1 MSSRRA
7 IGLLSC
13 LALALGSAAALAAP
27 GADAAD
33 LPRPEQVEAALRAYP
48 AVRAADAG
56 VRSEEANR
64 DRLEAGS
71 HEFALRL
78 TGQQRYD
85 QPLDVRYREY
95 EVGIERGIRL
105 PGKADKD
112 AELGAVGVELARASR
127 GEALHEGARLL
138 LASWFAWLREEAAVR
153 DWTAQVEVLQR
164 QLDGLRKRVA
174 TGDAAKLEIL
184 LAEAQLAQTEARRAE
199 AGLRRDQA
207 AVELGQRF
215 PQIERPAQ
223 PQLTDPVPVPTLAPD
238 GASWYELIL
247 AHSHELAAA
256 RSASKRS
263 TLAAQRLDAER
274 MPDPTLG
281 LRVASERD
289 GQERIVGLQL
299 SIPLAGAA
307 RAASSRAGLA
317 EADAA
322 HAREALVLTRVE
334 TEARRAVAQAHGS
347 YLQWQRLA
355 DVAARFQETIR
366 LLEKAWRLGEGQFAE
381 LLIAHRQSIEA
392 RLAATQAQL
401 DANEARYRLMV
412 DAHQLWEVD

>member
-1 MSSRRA
+1 MTSRRA

-13 LALALGSAAALAAP
+13 LALALGSAGALAATD
-27 GADAAD
+27 ADHAD

-48 AVRAADAG
+48 AVRAADAD
-56 VRSEEANR
+56 VRGEEANR

-78 TGQQRYD
+78 TGQQRHD
-85 QPLDVRYREY
+85 RPLDIRYREY

-105 PGKADKD
+105 PGKAEKD

-138 LASWFAWLREEAAVR
+138 LASWFAWQREEAALR
-153 DWTAQVEVLQR
+153 DWNAQVEALQR
-164 QLDGLRKRVA
+164 QLDGLRQRV
-174 TGDAAKLEIL
+174 THGDAARLEVL
-184 LAEAQLAQTEARRAE
+184 LAEAQLAQAEARRAE
-199 AGLRRDQA
+199 AAMRRDQA
-207 AVELGQRF
+207 EIDLAQRF
-215 PQIERPAQ
+215 PTIERPAQ
-223 PQLTDPVPVPTLAPD
+223 PRLAEPAPVPARAPD
-238 GASWYELIL
+238 GRSWHELIL

-256 RSASKRS
+256 RSASRRS
-263 TLAAQRLDAER
+263 ALAAQRLDAER
-274 MPDPTLG
+274 LPDPTLG

-299 SIPLAGAA
+299 SIPLPGAA

-317 EADAA
+317 QADAT
-322 HAREALVLTRVE
+322 HAREALVLARVQG
-334 TEARRAVAQAHGS
+334 EARRALAQAQGS

-355 DVAARFQETIR
+355 AVAARVDENTR
-366 LLEKAWRLGEGQFAE
+366 LLDKAWRLGEGQFAE
-381 LLIAHRQSIEA
+381 LLTARRQAIEA

-412 DAHQLWEVD
+412 DAHQLWEID